1 VHKFLEASVEDHMT
15 KKVVTVPR
23 DMTMREL
30 QKKFDEFD
38 FNAFP
43 VDENGN
49 VVGLV
54 TKFDCL
60 KCFAFSTR
68 RMLPDYENLM
78 TQTVEDVMTPD
89 FIYVDPETKL
99 TRVLQLVLD
108 HRIRSIPVLDAGQ
121 RLAGII
127 AREDL
132 IRALA
137 KAAPV

>member
-1 VHKFLEASVEDHMT
+1 MHKFLEASVEDHMT
-15 KKVVTVPR
+15 KTVVTVPR

-30 QKKFDEFD
+30 HKKFEEFD